1 MPRVVLF
8 AGPNGSGKS
17 TLTRQI
23 RKQRPDLI
31 PERYVNADEI
41 ALTLGIDDGGR
52 AAQKA
57 ASNLREEYLRQGVD
71 FAFETVFSHPS
82 KLLEMQSLRA
92 AGYTI
97 QLFFVTIGD
106 VEANVRRVA
115 ERVKMGQHDVPVDK
129 IRERY
134 RRVMRLLPRI
144 VEEADE
150 ADVYDNSP
158 RDTSEPRLILRK
170 ARGRIRSSDPPEY
183 LQRALVLPL
192 QERAQERD
200 LLQSQFPDAS
210 GPDESS
216 GQYRGT
222 LLRVGHF
229 LVQET
234 DAERVVH
241 DCLLLPESPP
251 ALGSLCHIQ
260 YKDGWGTLQT

>member
-23 RKQRPDLI
+23 RTRRPDLI

-41 ALTLGIDDGGR
+41 ARTLDVDDGEG

-57 ASNLREEYLRQGVD
+57 ASDLREEYRRQGVD

-82 KLLEMQSLRA
+82 KLLEMQALRA
-92 AGYTI
+92 AGYTVI
-97 QLFFVTIGD
+97 LYFVTTGD
-106 VEANVRRVA
+106 AAVNVARVA
-115 ERVKMGQHDVPVDK
+115 ERVKTGGHDVPVDK
-129 IRERY
+129 IPTRY
-134 RRVMRLLPRI
+134 QRVMELLPHI

-158 RDTSEPRLILRK
+158 QDTSEPRLVLRK
-170 ARGRIRSSDPPEY
+170 ARGRIRVVDPPEY
-183 LQRALVLPL
+183 LERALVVPL
-192 QERAQERD
+192 REREEERD
-200 LLQSQFPDAS
+200 RLRSRFPDA
-210 GPDESS
+210 GRPDESS

-222 LLRVGHF
+222 LLHVGRF

-234 DAERVVH
+234 DGTRVVH
-241 DCLLLPESPP
+241 DRLLLRGSPP
-251 ALGSLCHIQ
+251 ALGSVIN
-260 YKDGWGTLQT
+260 